1 MKRAAGFTLLEVL
14 VALVVFGLLMA
25 GLSQGVRVGLRAWSM
40 QARQSAQWSDLDAVD
55 RTLRGLIARMDPG
68 GQRRDPLL
76 RGGPHAFA
84 FTTELPQAAAARAPP
99 APTSP
104 SASMPTTGW
113 CCAGGRPTTWSA
125 LPPRRRHASPC
136 CWTGWRRSTCN
147 TGALRRCAGGRLAAR
162 LVGPPPAGAGAAAH
176 RVRRR
181 RAALARYRR
190 RAGAGA
196 AVTRRTESC
205 AIPRIRG

>member
-40 QARQSAQWSDLDAVD
+40 QARQSARWSDLDAVD

-84 FTTELPQAAAARAPP
+84 FTTELPQAAAAMGTSRADVALGVDADHRLVLRWRPAEHVVRFAPP
-99 APTSP
+99 P
-104 SASMPTTGW
+104 
-113 CCAGGRPTTWSA
+113 
-125 LPPRRRHASPC
+125 PPRVAVLLD
-136 CWTGWRRSTCN
+136 GVAALDLQYWR
-147 TGALRRCAGGRLAAR
+147 
-162 LVGPPPAGAGAAAH
+162 PPAGVQAGAWLRAWSGRRLPALVRLHIAFADPARRWPDIVAAPA
-176 RVRRR
+176 RVR
-181 RAALARYRR
+181 
-190 RAGAGA
+190 
-196 AVTRRTESC
+196 
-205 AIPRIRG
+205 P